1 MLQFLSL
8 AALLAAAPTG
18 LPTQS
23 STPTRI
29 AATARGPSPRT
40 LVWAIGS
47 PWGRPAKSDGQDRDQ
62 PLFSG
67 APARCIAEESG
78 AAQCVGG
85 SGAVH
90 FHVQRP
96 DTTVPAH
103 EYRNMMVI
111 QKWNAA
117 HTYAFNYE
125 LVPNGVYDV
134 RFQTVNHY
142 HQDAKDVQ
150 SLVWQNHSG
159 NGDVLTAL
167 GVINRDGKGNQ
178 WFFNYA
184 NPAGTTDA
192 FHWHG
197 AMTPGATDTWE
208 IQFRN
213 ASDASGWIDLYRNG
227 VRQLHFNGPV
237 VTTTKYDLMSFGI
250 YYYNWQIKRSMV
262 LSQDLTFNYF
272 ELSTIPGPVP
282 PLRASGPRRRGR

>member
-1 MLQFLSL
+1 MIHLFTL
-8 AALLAAAPTG
+8 AALLGVGSAYSPRTGAPVLTAAGAPK
-18 LPTQS
+18 
-23 STPTRI
+23 RVE
-29 AATARGPSPRT
+29 RT

-47 PWGRPAKSDGQDRDQ
+47 PWGRPAPADGQGIDQ

-67 APARCIAEESG
+67 LPARCVAEESG

-90 FHVQRP
+90 FHVRRP
-96 DTTVPAH
+96 DTAVPAH
-103 EYRNMMVI
+103 EYRNMMVL

-117 HTYAFNYE
+117 HTYAFNYQ

-142 HQDAKDVQ
+142 EQDAKDVQ
-150 SLVWQNHSG
+150 SLVWQNHA
-159 NGDVLTAL
+159 GDGSVLTGL
-167 GVINRDGKGNQ
+167 GVINPDGKGNQ

-184 NPAGTTDA
+184 NPAGESDA

-213 ASDASGWIDLYRNG
+213 SSDASGWIDLYRNG
-227 VRQLHFNGPV
+227 ARQLHFKGPV
-237 VTTTKYDLMSFGI
+237 VKTTRYDLMSFGI
-250 YYYNWQIKRSMV
+250 YYYNWQIKRSTV

-272 ELSTIPGPVP
+272 ELATIPGPVP
-282 PLRASGPRRRGR
+282 PLPARGPGRRGG